1 MTQTQQKRKV
11 TVHNIKQALLDER
24 FRAKLP
30 EDLAEDVQKF
40 LKNPG
45 CACNHPIYMRVMQKA
60 GKQISEYFPA
70 METPSAEEFE
80 RTTEKLM
87 SNNWQVI
94 NCRAD
99 ELVHKLRELGPGRKQ
114 LDVARWEDQVTVV
127 VNHLEG
133 IY

>member
-1 MTQTQQKRKV
+1 MTQKRKV

-24 FRAKLP
+24 FRESLP
-30 EDLAEDVQKF
+30 IDLSEDVQNF

-60 GKQISEYFPA
+60 GRQVAAYYPA
-70 METPSAEEFE
+70 MDTPAPDEFE
-80 RTTEKLM
+80 KQVEKILAN
-87 SNNWQVI
+87 SWEVI
-94 NCRAD
+94 NCHAD

-114 LDVARWEDQVTVV
+114 LDIARWQDQITVV